1 MQNMFLVFSSVSLT
15 CLRDAKTTHTFIP
28 EISNNAIRSL
38 FSKHFLLSK
47 SWNIHRWKLCGVTKQ
62 CSFQQMSLAKK
73 KKTKTS
79 LGFHSFFHK
88 STLSNQTQCRK
99 GEVRR
104 FGGEVRFTRFVLA
117 CWDQRSWS
125 SMHKLTDGALLRE
138 LETSQSSWVSN
149 RTREAISNARH
160 SRPRP
165 PSHIRNLKTQR
176 MQELSWLLVGCF
188 CWGYFMCWSN
198 IIVCGSVG
206 VDVWCYCWGS
216 KTTRNSCHFCQLF
229 LQAPKLHPNQ
239 TGHYKKTTSL
249 P

>member
-1 MQNMFLVFSSVSLT
+1 MFIPADVFS
-15 CLRDAKTTHTFIP
+15 
-28 EISNNAIRSL
+28 
-38 FSKHFLLSK
+38 
-47 SWNIHRWKLCGVTKQ
+47 Q
-62 CSFQQMSLAKK
+62 KK
-73 KKTKTS
+73 EKS

-88 STLSNQTQCRK
+88 STLSNLTQCQK
-99 GEVRR
+99 GEVWR
-104 FGGEVRFTRFVLA
+104 FGGEVRFTRFGLA

-125 SMHKLTDGALLRE
+125 SMHKLTDGTLLRE

-176 MQELSWLLVGCF
+176 RQQLSWLLVECF
-188 CWGYFMCWSN
+188 CWGRFMCWSN
-198 IIVCGSVG
+198 VIVCGSVG
-206 VDVWCYCWGS
+206 LDVWCYFWGL

-239 TGHYKKTTSL
+239 TGHYKKKLHLYIKGKYSCVWSWAGCSFKGIL
-249 P
+249 HQLSIVLYSYGIQKRE